1 MSFYEHLLDELQAMV
16 MELGTDGGLISPS
29 VYDTAQVLRLC
40 PPEDGV
46 EAALT
51 WLVEQQRP
59 DGGWGNPAAPL
70 SRDVPTLAA
79 LLTLN
84 QRYKSN
90 NGCLP
95 QSFAAVIEAGLC
107 FLEQQAPQWLP
118 PLSENLPVA
127 VEMILP
133 HLLEEA
139 AAVGLHLDQKPYT
152 AIKELG
158 QNRRQLIAKLSLQ
171 AGTPPIH
178 SWEAWG
184 KIPAPDL
191 VDGSG
196 SVGHSPAAT
205 AAWLHQV
212 NLSTNGNGRPPQAQQ
227 ARRYLHEAAQATQIN
242 LPGVVPTVWPI
253 TRFEQ
258 SFVLH
263 TLLLTDLL
271 HHPQLQ
277 NVVMLQARNMAGHL
291 KPKGLGMSDFF
302 LPDGDDTAAA
312 LAILQAVGLNPDLGT
327 LSHFKNGDHFYA
339 YQGELQPSL
348 SLTAR
353 ALHTLTLFDKWDT
366 ASSTFILERRM
377 PDGRWV
383 GDKWHSSWLYT
394 TYLAV
399 LALTAAGE
407 AANVSQTIRAVV
419 ANQLADGGWGETGR
433 ATAVE
438 TALGVLILVHMSDQN
453 MLSAADQATLKRGAH
468 WLYDH
473 YTAPSNGSQPPR
485 WLGKALYTPY
495 RIDRTIEL
503 SALLLVLQ
511 GEILHV

>member
-1 MSFYEHLLDELQAMV
+1 MRFYNQLLDELQATISN
-16 MELGTDGGLISPS
+16 LGQDGGLISPS

-40 PPEDGV
+40 PPQTGLD
-46 EAALT
+46 AALN
-51 WLVEQQRP
+51 WLTEQQQA

-70 SRDVPTLAA
+70 GRDVPTLAA
-79 LLTLN
+79 LLTLHHYHN
-84 QRYKSN
+84 TAD
-90 NGCLP
+90 NGYVAH
-95 QSFAAVIEAGLC
+95 SFEAVIEGGLS
-107 FLEQQAPQWLP
+107 FLQQQAEQWLP

-139 AAVGLHLDQKPYT
+139 AVIGLYLDQRPYET
-152 AIKELG
+152 IKKLG
-158 QNRRQLIAKLSLQ
+158 HRRRQLIAKIPLQ
-171 AGTPPIH
+171 AGIPPIH

-184 KIPAPDL
+184 SKAASNL

-205 AAWLHQV
+205 AAWLRQAS
-212 NLSTNGNGRPPQAQQ
+212 LATNGSKPPVEQ
-227 ARRYLHEAAQATQIN
+227 ARHYLAEAAKATGLH

-263 TLLLTDLL
+263 TLLLAGLL
-271 HHPQLQ
+271 HQPALHD
-277 NVVMLQARNMAGHL
+277 VVMAQARNMASHL
-291 KPKGLGMSDFF
+291 QPTGLGMSDFF

-312 LAILQAVGLNPDLGT
+312 LAILQALGLEPDLGI
-327 LSHFKNGDHFYA
+327 LAHFQNGDHFYA

-353 ALHTLTLFDKWDT
+353 ALHTLSLFDKWDE
-366 ASSTFILERRM
+366 ASSAFILKRRM

-394 TYLAV
+394 TYLAI
-399 LALTAAGE
+399 LALSAAGTMDDVE
-407 AANVSQTIRAVV
+407 QTVATVV
-419 ANQLADGGWGETGR
+419 AKQLADGGWGETGT

-438 TALGVLILVHMSDQN
+438 TALGVLILVHILEQER
-453 MLSAADQATLKRGAH
+453 LSEAGQAALHLGAS
-468 WLYDH
+468 WLYAH
-473 YTAPSNGSQPPR
+473 YRAQPDGVYPPR
-485 WLGKALYTPY
+485 WLGKALYAPY
-495 RIDRTIEL
+495 RIDRTLEL
-503 SALLLVLQ
+503 SALLLVVQ
-511 GEILHV
+511 KEVLHV